1 MLKFREEEKEIRL
14 EERNDKQTKHNKR
27 KYEKKLKA
35 LKKTELIQESI
46 NRKNEDLRFTVHYI
60 LE

>member
-1 MLKFREEEKEIRL
+1 MRL
-14 EERNDKQTKHNKR
+14 EEINDKQTKHNKR

-46 NRKNEDLRFTVHYI
+46 NRKNEVNIIVRI
-60 LE
+60 